1 MITKNESKV
10 GSIALGVIC
19 IAIPLVGG
27 MISARIAGDQMQSFG
42 QLNQP
47 PLSPPGWLFP
57 IAWTILYILM
67 GIALLLILRSH
78 HEYKVGAVAL
88 FISQLLMNFYWSPVF
103 FVEQDYTKALVIL
116 ALMWTTTVIL
126 TFVTWRINKW
136 AALMLVP
143 YICWMSFAAYL
154 NAGVGIL
161 NQ

>member
-1 MITKNESKV
+1 MITKTEGTM

-19 IAIPLVGG
+19 IALPLVGG
-27 MISARIAGDQMQSFG
+27 MVSARLAGDQMKSFG
-42 QLNQP
+42 LLNQP
-47 PLSPPGWLFP
+47 PLSPPGWVFP
-57 IAWTILYILM
+57 IAWTILYLLM
-67 GIALLLILRSH
+67 GIALLLILKSH
-78 HEYKVGAVAL
+78 HQYKVGAVAL
-88 FISQLLMNFYWSPVF
+88 FISQLIMNYYWSPVF
-103 FVEQDYTKALVIL
+103 FVEQDYTKAFVVLL
-116 ALMWTTTVIL
+116 LMMTTTVIL